1 MIVCSILNTLPI
13 DDNTAV
19 VVEGSRD
26 LFRSGTGVL
35 DENGKPYVVLSAR
48 VGNNMSLAA
57 SKPYFNI
64 TSSCSDK
71 SRYSTPSLPG
81 ESVFRPG
88 MLWNHIL
95 VLLSY

>member
-35 DENGKPYVVLSAR
+35 DENGKPYVVLS
-48 VGNNMSLAA
+48 VGMEEHFNMDDMMNKSSLLLEGKFT
-57 SKPYFNI
+57 SKRLF
-64 TSSCSDK
+64 
-71 SRYSTPSLPG
+71 
-81 ESVFRPG
+81 V
-88 MLWNHIL
+88 
-95 VLLSY
+95 